1 MATPESTSPPS
12 SKPRFPNRSLL
23 LFIAGFVLAAITRL
37 DPFYEWFYT
46 WLGGRLQRFARTE
59 DDREAASVWARDAY
73 AVALFILSVAAWLA
87 VGLNRSLD
95 FAIVVFATWRV
106 SQLVAYKLKI
116 VLVDINQPG
125 HYIASVSRSI
135 MQGILSVAEVM
146 ILFAALDHALA
157 PSGFIDTSQQPVAVP
172 KTAGGWLYVSWTSLL
187 TLGSTYSPRGGTAKF
202 LLMTEVAAGLIL
214 IAVSLGSF
222 VGAVRLKP
230 WSKEPPKE

>member
-1 MATPESTSPPS
+1 
-12 SKPRFPNRSLL
+12 L
-23 LFIAGFVLAAITRL
+23 LFIAGAVLTFITRL

-46 WLGGRLQRFARTE
+46 RLGGFLSRFARTE

-73 AVALFILSVAAWLA
+73 AMAMFILSVAAWLA
-87 VGLNRSLD
+87 VGLSRWLD
-95 FAIVVFATWRV
+95 LAIVLFAAWRV

-116 VLVDINQPG
+116 VLVDVNQPD

-135 MQGILSVAEVM
+135 MQGIVSVAEVM

-157 PSGFIDTSQQPVAVP
+157 PLGFIDTSQQPVAMP
-172 KTAGGWLYVSWTSLL
+172 KTPGGWLYVSWTSLL

-222 VGAVRLKP
+222 VGAVRLEPWERKKP
-230 WSKEPPKE
+230 NKK